1 MERVTHMKAKTCLQ
15 PLPDISTAI
24 LIVRGERVILDA
36 DLAATYGVTTKRLN
50 EQVKRNADRFPP
62 DFSFQ
67 LTEEEKAEVVAN
79 CDHLARLKFSPVLPR
94 AFTEHG
100 AIMAAN
106 VLNSPR
112 AAQMSVFVVRAFVK
126 MRSVL
131 TDTRHLARK
140 LAALEQELKARLDV
154 HEAAIVD
161 FLQRIM
167 KILDPPPPPPEPPP
181 PEIGFHVKEE
191 AIPYRT
197 RKRAKE

>member
-1 MERVTHMKAKTCLQ
+1 MKRKTCLR

-24 LIVRGERVILDA
+24 LTVRGERVILDA

-50 EQVKRNADRFPP
+50 EQVKRNTDRFPP

-67 LTEEEKAEVVAN
+67 LTAEEKAEVVAN

-112 AAQMSVFVVRAFVK
+112 AAQMSV
-126 MRSVL
+126 
-131 TDTRHLARK
+131 
-140 LAALEQELKARLDV
+140 E
-154 HEAAIVD
+154 
-161 FLQRIM
+161 
-167 KILDPPPPPPEPPP
+167 
-181 PEIGFHVKEE
+181 G
-191 AIPYRT
+191 
-197 RKRAKE
+197 